1 MTRRPKPPTPKHPTQ
16 HGVPLTEELLDR
28 LADEAEAGFDEGRI
42 RRPGRPRLSPGEGPS
57 AVVQVR
63 VEEELQRRL
72 TRRAM
77 HEGTTL
83 SEVVRN
89 ALRAHL
95 AGAELD

>member
-1 MTRRPKPPTPKHPTQ
+1 MTRRPKRSTQKPPTQ
-16 HGVPLTEELLDR
+16 QGVPLTEELLGR
-28 LADEAEAGFDEGRI
+28 LADEAEAGFDDDRI

-63 VEEELQRRL
+63 VEEDLQRRL

-83 SEVVRN
+83 SEVVRD